1 MGCGNNAHEDTE
13 AERKGRW
20 ETKDKP
26 RHAETDKKC
35 RKLV

>member
-13 AERKGRW
+13 AERKGRR